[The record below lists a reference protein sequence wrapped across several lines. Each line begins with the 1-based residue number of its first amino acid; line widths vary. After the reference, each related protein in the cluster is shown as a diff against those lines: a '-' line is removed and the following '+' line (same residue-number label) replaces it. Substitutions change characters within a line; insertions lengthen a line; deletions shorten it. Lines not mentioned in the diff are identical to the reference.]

1 MHELPVASWILIAFS
16 TVPWLVATLVY
27 YVRNS
32 RRDPASA
39 TQNDQS

>member
-39 TQNDQS
+39 TPNVQN

>member
-1 MHELPVASWILIAFS
+1 MHELPVASWILIIFS

-32 RRDPASA
+32 RRDPASSRR
-39 TQNDQS
+39 NDHS